1 MMKKLSLIL
10 ITFLLTIGGFAQ
22 KSNYK
27 VFPFKS
33 GIIEYQKEGKTTGSS
48 TKYIDDY
55 GYKQADYGESV
66 TKIFG
71 MKTEQKDGTILIG
84 PMVYAIDYKN
94 NTIAKG
100 ENPVYELYANSKGN
114 YIELG
119 EQAMENLGF
128 TNTGKTG
135 TVLGKECEIWKGTLG
150 EIWTWKGLALKT
162 KTKILGMKM
171 DETATKITIDTKI
184 ADDKFELPKGME
196 IKEQQVPEGM
206 EGSLQSL
213 FGGQN

>member
-1 MMKKLSLIL
+1 MKKLISILVIVFLSLSA
-10 ITFLLTIGGFAQ
+10 FAQ

-33 GIIEYQKEGKTTGSS
+33 GIIEYQKNGKTKGSS
-48 TKYIDDY
+48 IKYIDEH
-55 GYKQADYGESV
+55 GYKQADYSESV

-71 MKTEQKDGTILIG
+71 MKTEQKEGTILIG

-94 NTIAKG
+94 KTIAKG

-135 TVLGKECEIWKGTLG
+135 SVLGRECEIWKGTLG

-162 KTKILGMKM
+162 TTKILGIKM
-171 DETATKITIDTKI
+171 DETATKITIDTKVP
-184 ADDKFELPKGME
+184 ANKFEVPKDME
-196 IKEQQVPEGM
+196 IKEQQIPKGM
-206 EGSLQSL
+206 EGGLQSL

>member
-1 MMKKLSLIL
+1 MKQ
-10 ITFLLTIGGFAQ
+10 LTITIFFIFVTICVFGQ

-27 VFPFKS
+27 VFPFNS
-33 GIIEYQKEGKTTGSS
+33 GIIEYQKTGKTKGSS
-48 TKYIDDY
+48 IKYIEDY

-71 MKTEQKDGTILIG
+71 MKTEQKEGTILIG
-84 PMVYAIDYKN
+84 PIVYAIDYEN
-94 NTIAKG
+94 DAVAKG
-100 ENPVYELYANSKGN
+100 ENPVYELYANSNGN

-135 TVLGKECEIWKGTLG
+135 TVLGKGCEIWKGTLG
-150 EIWTWKGLALKT
+150 EIWTWKGLALKST
-162 KTKILGMKM
+162 TKILGIKM
-171 DETATKITIDTKI
+171 DETATKITIDTNVP
-184 ADDKFELPKGME
+184 ANKFEVPKDME
-196 IKEQQVPEGM
+196 IKEQQIPEGM
-206 EGSLQSL
+206 EGSLKSL

>member
-1 MMKKLSLIL
+1 MKKLSLAIL
-10 ITFLLTIGGFAQ
+10 TTLLSIGAFAQ
-22 KSNYK
+22 KANYK

-33 GIIEYQKEGKTTGSS
+33 GIIEYQKTGKTKGSS
-48 TKYIDDY
+48 IKYIEDY

-71 MKTEQKDGTILIG
+71 MKTEQKEGTILIG
-84 PMVYAIDYKN
+84 PIVYAIDYEN
-94 NTIAKG
+94 DAVAKG
-100 ENPVYELYANSKGN
+100 ENPVYELYANSNGN

-150 EIWTWKGLALKT
+150 EIWTWKGLALKST
-162 KTKILGMKM
+162 TKILGIKM
-171 DETATKITIDTKI
+171 DETATKITIDTNVP
-184 ADDKFELPKGME
+184 ANKFEVPKDME
-196 IKEQQVPEGM
+196 IKEQQIPEGM
-206 EGSLQSL
+206 EGSLKSL

>member
-1 MMKKLSLIL
+1 MKKLISILVIVFLSLSA
-10 ITFLLTIGGFAQ
+10 FAQ

-33 GIIEYQKEGKTTGSS
+33 GIIEYQKDGKTKGNSI
-48 TKYIDDY
+48 KYIEDY
-55 GYKQADYGESV
+55 GYKQADYGESI

-71 MKTEQKDGTILIG
+71 MKTEQKEGTILIG
-84 PMVYAIDYKN
+84 PMVYAIDYKS

-135 TVLGKECEIWKGTLG
+135 SVLGKECEIWKGTLG

-162 KTKILGMKM
+162 TTKILGIKM
-171 DETATKITIDTKI
+171 DETATKITIDTKVP
-184 ADDKFELPKGME
+184 ANKFEVPKDME
-196 IKEQQVPEGM
+196 IKEQQIPKGM
-206 EGSLQSL
+206 EGGLQSL

>member
-1 MMKKLSLIL
+1 MKKLISILVIVFLSLSA
-10 ITFLLTIGGFAQ
+10 FAQ

-33 GIIEYQKEGKTTGSS
+33 GIIEYQKDGKTKGNSI
-48 TKYIDDY
+48 KYIEDY
-55 GYKQADYGESV
+55 GYKQADYGESI

-71 MKTEQKDGTILIG
+71 MKTEQKEGTILIG

-94 NTIAKG
+94 KTIAKG

-135 TVLGKECEIWKGTLG
+135 SVLGRECEIWKGTLG

-162 KTKILGMKM
+162 TTKILGIKM
-171 DETATKITIDTKI
+171 DETATKITIDTKVP
-184 ADDKFELPKGME
+184 ANKFEVPKDME
-196 IKEQQVPEGM
+196 IKEQQIPKGM
-206 EGSLQSL
+206 EGGLQSL

>member
-1 MMKKLSLIL
+1 MKKLISILVIVFLSLSA
-10 ITFLLTIGGFAQ
+10 FAQ

-33 GIIEYQKEGKTTGSS
+33 GIIEYQKDGKTKGNSI
-48 TKYIDDY
+48 KYIEDY
-55 GYKQADYGESV
+55 GYKQADYGESI

-71 MKTEQKDGTILIG
+71 MKTEQKEGTILIG

-94 NTIAKG
+94 KTIAKG

-135 TVLGKECEIWKGTLG
+135 SVLGKECEIWKGTLG

-162 KTKILGMKM
+162 TTKILGIKM
-171 DETATKITIDTKI
+171 DETATKITIDTKVP
-184 ADDKFELPKGME
+184 ANKFEVPKDME
-196 IKEQQVPEGM
+196 IKEQQIPKGM
-206 EGSLQSL
+206 EGGLQSL

>member
-1 MMKKLSLIL
+1 MKKLPLVIL
-10 ITFLLTIGGFAQ
+10 TTILSIGAFAQ
-22 KSNYK
+22 KANYK

-33 GIIEYQKEGKTTGSS
+33 GIIEYTKEGKTKGSS
-48 TKYIDDY
+48 IKYIEDY

-71 MKTEQKDGTILIG
+71 MKTEEKDGTILIG

-100 ENPVYELYANSKGN
+100 KNPVYELYANSKGN

-150 EIWTWKGLALKT
+150 EIWTWKGLALKSS
-162 KTKILGMKM
+162 TKILGMKM
-171 DETATKITIDTKI
+171 DETATKITIDTNVPTS
-184 ADDKFELPKGME
+184 KFEVPKDME
-196 IKEQQVPEGM
+196 IKEQQIPEGM
-206 EGSLQSL
+206 EGGLQSL

>member
-1 MMKKLSLIL
+1 MKKLISILVIVFLSLSA
-10 ITFLLTIGGFAQ
+10 FAQ

-33 GIIEYQKEGKTTGSS
+33 GIIEYQKDGKTKGNSI
-48 TKYIDDY
+48 KYIEDY
-55 GYKQADYGESV
+55 GYKQADYGESI

-71 MKTEQKDGTILIG
+71 MKTEQKEGTILIG

-135 TVLGKECEIWKGTLG
+135 SVLGKECEIWKGTLG

-162 KTKILGMKM
+162 TTKILGIKM
-171 DETATKITIDTKI
+171 DETATKITIDTKVP
-184 ADDKFELPKGME
+184 ANKFEVPKDME
-196 IKEQQVPEGM
+196 IKEQQIPKGM
-206 EGSLQSL
+206 EGGLQSL